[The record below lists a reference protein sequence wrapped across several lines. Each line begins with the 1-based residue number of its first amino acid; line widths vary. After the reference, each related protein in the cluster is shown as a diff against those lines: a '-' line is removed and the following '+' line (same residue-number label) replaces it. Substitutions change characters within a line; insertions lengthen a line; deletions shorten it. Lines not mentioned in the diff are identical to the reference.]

1 MRDVSSDEGMRS
13 SNATRVNRRTFLAGA
28 AGLSAAVVGEALST
42 ASLAQTSKTEETIP
56 RLEPVVASDSET
68 VAQTAFGQLRGY
80 RRNGVYTFKGVPYG
94 ASTSGERRFMAPL
107 KPAAWKGIRNALQYG
122 PVCPNRDFKHYWM
135 DGHNL
140 ATDDEGAY
148 LLHRGVSPA
157 VLGEDCLQLN
167 VWTPAIHGPG
177 KRPVMVFMHGGGY
190 TSGNGAEL
198 LSYHGENLARHHDVV
213 VVTHNHRLN
222 VFGYLNLAK
231 LGGERYAESANVGL
245 LDLVAVLEWVKE
257 NIANFGGD
265 AGNVTIFGQSGGG
278 GKVLGLMTMPAAAGL
293 FHRAIVES
301 GPYLRALTPEY
312 SERVAELVL
321 EELELTKAQVDQ
333 LQKVPIDRLH
343 SAGMDAVARMP
354 DPSTKLLRRDFGSTG
369 WGPTVDGR
377 ILPQHFFEPVAP
389 AISANVPLMTG
400 TNLHEFIN
408 GVDRPDAKTMSWEQA
423 QKLMEQG
430 LGGDIAPIVAAY
442 RKEYP
447 QARPFDLYATIA
459 ACSMRRG
466 CFEQATRKAA
476 LDAAPAYSYL
486 YSWRTPALDDR
497 PGPFHAAELAFVFD
511 NATLCDHYSTNASDA
526 SALSRQMA
534 RAWVAFARTGNPNH
548 DGLAHWPRYSQHNQ
562 AVMEFNTHSQ
572 VRVAPESEG
581 LKLIFAD
588 HPSTTDKPPLA
599 GGGVSTGATRAT
611 VASKTSELT
620 QQADL

>member
-1 MRDVSSDEGMRS
+1 MRQVLREEKDESGD
-13 SNATRVNRRTFLAGA
+13 AARVNRRTFLAGV
-28 AGLSAAVVGEALST
+28 AGLGAGVVSSGLST
-42 ASLAQTSKTEETIP
+42 ASSAQTAKAEETAP
-56 RLEPVVASDSET
+56 RLQSVVCSDSET
-68 VAQTAFGQLRGY
+68 VAQTAYGKLRGS

-94 ASTSGERRFMAPL
+94 ASTSGSRRFMAPA
-107 KPAAWKGIRNALQYG
+107 KPEAWTGIRNALQYG
-122 PVCPNRDFKHYWM
+122 PVCPNRDFQHYWM

-148 LLHRGVSPA
+148 LLHRGASPT

-198 LSYHGENLARHHDVV
+198 LSYDGENLARNHDVV

-231 LGGERYAESANVGL
+231 LGGDRYADSANVGL
-245 LDLVAVLEWVKE
+245 LDLLAVLEWVKE
-257 NIANFGGD
+257 NIASFGGD
-265 AGNVTIFGQSGGG
+265 AGSVTIFGQSGGG
-278 GKVLGLMTMPAAAGL
+278 GKVLGLMTMPAAKGL

-321 EELELTKAQVDQ
+321 EELQLTKGQVNQ
-333 LQKVPIDRLH
+333 LQEVRIDRLH
-343 SAGMDAVARMP
+343 SAGMDAIARMP
-354 DPSTKLLRRDFGSTG
+354 DPDAKLLRRNFGTTG

-377 ILPQHFFEPVAP
+377 ILPQHFFEPAAP
-389 AISANVPLMTG
+389 VVSAGVPLMTG

-408 GVDRPDAKTMSWEQA
+408 GVDRPDAKTMPWEQA
-423 QKLMEQG
+423 QKLIEQG

-442 RKEYP
+442 RNEYP
-447 QARPFDLYATIA
+447 QARPFDLYALIA

-466 CFEQATRKAA
+466 CFEQAARKAA
-476 LDAAPAYSYL
+476 LGAAPAYSYL

-511 NATLCDHYSTNASDA
+511 NAALCDHYSANAADA
-526 SALSRQMA
+526 FALSQQMT
-534 RAWVAFARTGNPNH
+534 RAWVAFARTGDPNH
-548 DGLAHWPRYSQHNQ
+548 AGLPHWPSYSAHNQ
-562 AVMEFNTHSQ
+562 AVMEFNTRSQ
-572 VRVAPESEG
+572 IRVAPESEA
-581 LKLIFAD
+581 LKLIFNHQTA
-588 HPSTTDKPPLA
+588 
-599 GGGVSTGATRAT
+599 
-611 VASKTSELT
+611 
-620 QQADL
+620 